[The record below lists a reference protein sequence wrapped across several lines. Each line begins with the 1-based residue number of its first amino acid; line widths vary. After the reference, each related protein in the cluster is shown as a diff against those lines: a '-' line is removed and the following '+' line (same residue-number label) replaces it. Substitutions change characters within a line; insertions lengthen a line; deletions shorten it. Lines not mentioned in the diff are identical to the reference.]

1 VRFYRNK
8 AIKTLQV
15 LDLGSTSFIDGLC
28 NSAVYEGRNSVIP
41 TGQSLSYGLQDRVI
55 IITGAAN
62 GIGLATLDLFLA
74 NGAKIIAFDMDEAGL
89 KTAALHRPSDTLAC
103 VIGDVA
109 NSDDWARAVDMAQTR
124 FGGVD
129 ALFNNAGISG
139 PRATILDYPEAEFDR
154 VMAVNVR
161 GVFLGIQHAGNAMK
175 ARGKGAIVNTSS
187 IVGFTGGRNI
197 NAYTA
202 SKHAVI
208 GLTKAAAV
216 ELAPHNI
223 RVNAVCPSPTATEM
237 MFKLERELAP
247 DDPTS
252 IRAAFASSSPMNR
265 YGEPSEVAAAVAW
278 LCSDGASYITG
289 IALPIDGGM
298 VAR

>member
-1 VRFYRNK
+1 V
-8 AIKTLQV
+8 
-15 LDLGSTSFIDGLC
+15 
-28 NSAVYEGRNSVIP
+28 
-41 TGQSLSYGLQDRVI
+41 
-55 IITGAAN
+55 
-62 GIGLATLDLFLA
+62 ATH
-74 NGAKIIAFDMDEAGL
+74 
-89 KTAALHRPSDTLAC
+89 T
-103 VIGDVA
+103 
-109 NSDDWARAVDMAQTR
+109 
-124 FGGVD
+124 FGGLD
-129 ALFNNAGISG
+129 ALFNNAGITG
-139 PRATILDYPEAEFDR
+139 PRATILTYPEDDFDR

-161 GVFLGIQHAGNAMK
+161 GVFLGIQHAGLAMQK
-175 ARGKGAIVNTSS
+175 RGKGAIVNTSS

-237 MFKLERELAP
+237 MFKLERELSP
-247 DDPTS
+247 SDPAS
-252 IRAAFASSSPMNR
+252 IRAAFAASSPMNR
-265 YGEPSEVAAAVAW
+265 YGEPVEVAAAVAW
-278 LCSDGASYITG
+278 LCSDGASYVTG

>member
-1 VRFYRNK
+1 M
-8 AIKTLQV
+8 TP
-15 LDLGSTSFIDGLC
+15 S
-28 NSAVYEGRNSVIP
+28 GRL
-41 TGQSLSYGLQDRVI
+41 LSYGLQDTVI

-74 NGAKIIAFDMDEAGL
+74 NGAKVVAFDLD
-89 KTAALHRPSDTLAC
+89 KTALTAAAAKHPSDQIAC
-103 VIGDVA
+103 ICGDVA
-109 NSDDWARAVDMAQTR
+109 NGDDWARAVDLGEAR
-124 FGGVD
+124 FGGID

-161 GVFLGIQHAGNAMK
+161 GVFLGIQHAGKAMK

-216 ELAPHNI
+216 ELAPFNI

-247 DDPTS
+247 DNPES
-252 IRAAFASSSPMNR
+252 IRAAFAGNSPMNR
-265 YGEPSEVAAAVAW
+265 YGEPGEVAAAVAW
-278 LCSDGASYITG
+278 LCSDGASYVTG
-289 IALPIDGGM
+289 TAIPIDGGM

>member
-1 VRFYRNK
+1 V
-8 AIKTLQV
+8 AP
-15 LDLGSTSFIDGLC
+15 S
-28 NSAVYEGRNSVIP
+28 
-41 TGQSLSYGLQDRVI
+41 GQSLSYGLQDRVI

-74 NGAKIIAFDMDEAGL
+74 NGAKVVAFDMDEAGL
-89 KTAALHRPSDTLAC
+89 RAAASERPGDTMAC
-103 VIGDVA
+103 ITGDVA
-109 NSDDWARAVDMAQTR
+109 VSDDWVRAVDMAQTR

-139 PRATILDYPEAEFDR
+139 PRTTILDYPEAEFDR

-175 ARGKGAIVNTSS
+175 ERGKGAIVNTSS

-216 ELAPHNI
+216 ELAPSNI

-247 DDPTS
+247 DDPIS

-265 YGEPSEVAAAVAW
+265 YGEPGEVAAAVAW
-278 LCSDGASYITG
+278 LCSDGASYVTG

>member
-1 VRFYRNK
+1 VASPHS
-8 AIKTLQV
+8 AI
-15 LDLGSTSFIDGLC
+15 
-28 NSAVYEGRNSVIP
+28 
-41 TGQSLSYGLQDRVI
+41 SYGLESQVA
-55 IITGAAN
+55 IITGAAS
-62 GIGLATLDLFLA
+62 GIGLATLDLFVA
-74 NGAKIIAFDMDEAGL
+74 QSAKVIAFDTDEKGL
-89 KTAALHRPSDTLAC
+89 NAALAKYDHLNVVSFA
-103 VIGDVA
+103 GDVSK
-109 NSDDWARAVDMAQTR
+109 SDDWARAIDLAHER

-139 PRATILDYPEAEFDR
+139 PRATILNYDEAAFDQ

-161 GVFLGIQHAGNAMK
+161 GVFLGIQHAGRAMK

-216 ELAPHNI
+216 ELAPFNI
-223 RVNAVCPSPTATEM
+223 RVNSVCPSPTATEM

-247 DDPTS
+247 DDPES
-252 IRAAFASSSPMNR
+252 VRAAFASSSPMNR

-278 LCSDGASYITG
+278 LCSDGASYVTG
-289 IALPIDGGM
+289 TALPIDGGM

>member
-1 VRFYRNK
+1 M
-8 AIKTLQV
+8 
-15 LDLGSTSFIDGLC
+15 
-28 NSAVYEGRNSVIP
+28 AVPENTKIP
-41 TGQSLSYGLQDRVI
+41 TLGLEDRVVL
-55 IITGAAN
+55 ITGAAN
-62 GIGLATLDLFLA
+62 GIGLAAVDLFLA
-74 NGAKIIAFDMDEAGL
+74 NGSKVIAFDTDKTGL
-89 KTAALHRPSDTLAC
+89 DTLLSQRHTMPLVA
-103 VIGDVA
+103 IHGDVA
-109 NSDDWARAVDMAQTR
+109 SSNDWTRAIDLAKSQ
-124 FGGVD
+124 FGGLD
-129 ALFNNAGISG
+129 ALFNNAGITG
-139 PRATILDYPEAEFDR
+139 PRSSILTYPEAEFDR

-161 GVFLGIQHAGNAMK
+161 GVFLGIQHAGLAMRE
-175 ARGKGAIVNTSS
+175 RGRGAMVNTSS

-216 ELAPHNI
+216 ELAAHNI

-247 DDPTS
+247 EDPAS

-265 YGEPSEVAAAVAW
+265 YGEPGEVAAAVAW
-278 LCSDGASYITG
+278 LCSDSASYVTG

>member
-1 VRFYRNK
+1 MTPSK
-8 AIKTLQV
+8 
-15 LDLGSTSFIDGLC
+15 
-28 NSAVYEGRNSVIP
+28 
-41 TGQSLSYGLQDRVI
+41 QSLSYGLQDRVM

-62 GIGLATLDLFLA
+62 GIGLATLDLFLS
-74 NGAKIIAFDMDEAGL
+74 NGAKVVAFDTDEAGL
-89 KTAALHRPSDTLAC
+89 SLAAARRDSETLAC
-103 VIGDVA
+103 FVGDVA
-109 NSDDWARAVDMAQTR
+109 NFDDWQSVVELTQTR

-139 PRATILDYPEAEFDR
+139 ARASILDYPEAEFDR

-161 GVFLGIQHAGNAMK
+161 GVFLGIQHAGTAMK
-175 ARGKGAIVNTSS
+175 ARGRGAIVNTSS

-216 ELAPHNI
+216 ELAPFNI

-247 DDPTS
+247 DDPSS
-252 IRAAFASSSPMNR
+252 IRAAFASNSPMNR
-265 YGEPSEVAAAVAW
+265 YGEPDEVAAAVAW
-278 LCSDGASYITG
+278 LCSDGASYVTG
-289 IALPIDGGM
+289 TALPIDGGM

>member
-1 VRFYRNK
+1 VKTAKKIIVPDLNK
-8 AIKTLQV
+8 
-15 LDLGSTSFIDGLC
+15 
-28 NSAVYEGRNSVIP
+28 IP
-41 TGQSLSYGLQDRVI
+41 TLGLEDRVI
-55 IITGAAN
+55 LITGAAS
-62 GIGLATLDLFLA
+62 GIGLAAVDLFLA
-74 NGAKIIAFDMDEAGL
+74 NGTKVVAFDTDTHGL
-89 KTAALHRPSDTLAC
+89 ETLVSARKGKSL
-103 VIGDVA
+103 VQISGDVA
-109 NSDDWARAVDMAQTR
+109 NSSDWSRAIALAKAQ
-124 FGGVD
+124 FGGLD
-129 ALFNNAGISG
+129 ALFNNAGITG
-139 PRATILDYPEAEFDR
+139 PRSSILTYPEAEFDR

-161 GVFLGIQHAGNAMK
+161 GVFLGIQHAGLAMQE
-175 ARGKGAIVNTSS
+175 RGKGSIVNTSS

-208 GLTKAAAV
+208 GLTKSAAV

-247 DDPTS
+247 GDPAS
-252 IRAAFASSSPMNR
+252 IRALFAASSPMNR
-265 YGEPSEVAAAVAW
+265 YGEPGEVAAAVAW
-278 LCSDGASYITG
+278 LCSDGASYVTG

>member
-1 VRFYRNK
+1 M
-8 AIKTLQV
+8 ALTQQTI
-15 LDLGSTSFIDGLC
+15 
-28 NSAVYEGRNSVIP
+28 
-41 TGQSLSYGLQDRVI
+41 SYGLQDRVA
-55 IITGAAN
+55 IITGAAS

-74 NGAKIIAFDMDEAGL
+74 NGAKVIAFDRDEAGL
-89 KTAALHRPSDTLAC
+89 SVAASGRSSDVLAC
-103 VIGDVA
+103 IAGDVA
-109 NSDDWARAVDMAQTR
+109 EAGDWARAVSLAQSR
-124 FGGVD
+124 FGGLD

-139 PRATILDYPEAEFDR
+139 PRATILDYDEADFDR

-161 GVFLGIQHAGNAMK
+161 GVFLGIQHAGTVMK
-175 ARGKGAIVNTSS
+175 ASGKGAIVNTSS

-216 ELAPHNI
+216 ELAPFNI

-247 DDPTS
+247 DDPAS

-265 YGEPSEVAAAVAW
+265 YGEPGEVAAAVAW
-278 LCSDGASYITG
+278 LCSDGASYVTG
-289 IALPIDGGM
+289 TALPIDGGM

>member
-1 VRFYRNK
+1 
-8 AIKTLQV
+8 
-15 LDLGSTSFIDGLC
+15 
-28 NSAVYEGRNSVIP
+28 VILS
-41 TGQSLSYGLQDRVI
+41 GQPLSYGLQDRVI

-74 NGAKIIAFDMDEAGL
+74 NGARVVAFDMDEAGL
-89 KTAALHRPSDTLAC
+89 AGAASKHSSDSLAC
-103 VIGDVA
+103 ICGDVSK
-109 NSDDWARAVDMAQTR
+109 SDDWVRAVNLAETQ

-139 PRATILDYPEAEFDR
+139 PRATILNYSEAEFDR

-161 GVFLGIQHAGNAMK
+161 GVFLGIQYAGNAMK
-175 ARGKGAIVNTSS
+175 ARGNGAIVNTSS

-216 ELAPHNI
+216 ELASYNI

-247 DDPTS
+247 DDPES

-265 YGEPSEVAAAVAW
+265 YGEPREVAAAVAW
-278 LCSDGASYITG
+278 LCSDGASYVTG